1 MYDNDDGNVDL
12 SIGQWERPHFY
23 DDDGDNDDDHGDGVD
38 VDLSIGQW
46 ERSTERSA
54 RLL

>member
-1 MYDNDDGNVDL
+1 MMNVDDDL

-23 DDDGDNDDDHGDGVD
+23 DDDHGDDVD
-38 VDLSIGQW
+38 DDLSIGQW